1 MNSKVLMVL
10 GGGVLLY
17 YVFGKQSAAAPTTT
31 PTSGTTAA
39 GATPP
44 APSPAGTVAATPQSP
59 SQRATIVNYIN
70 GSGVSSTFV
79 YGQQTPD
86 TWNWYAM
93 QANPGWTAPDP
104 QLLYPGEPNV
114 HTKTYTF
121 DDWFKRVQPYLPGSA
136 ASSLQGYTPSRWY
149 AVGPGGWMA

>member
-17 YVFGKQSAAAPTTT
+17 YLYSKQSSSAPAPATT
-31 PTSGTTAA
+31 PAA
-39 GATPP
+39 GATPQTPGPSLSTTPGNPP
-44 APSPAGTVAATPQSP
+44 ASTSS

-121 DDWFKRVQPYLPGSA
+121 DDWFGRIQKYLPPVGA
-136 ASSLQGYTPSRWY
+136 SLQGFEASRWY
-149 AVGPGGWMA
+149 AAGPGGWMA